1 MPKPII
7 EVEGLSKKYRLGAIG
22 ATTLR
27 DDLSRLYHRL
37 RHGEELEKGEFWALR
52 DVTFSLEP
60 GEVLGIIGRNGA
72 GKSTLLKILSRIT
85 EPTEGMACLRGRISS
100 MLEVGT
106 GFHPDLTGRENVF
119 LNGAILGMMRQEIA
133 SKFDSIVSFA
143 EIGTFIDTPVKHYSS
158 GMRLRLAFAVSAFLS
173 AEIILI
179 DEVLAVGD
187 HTFQAKCIRL
197 IDRIREEGRTVLLV
211 SHDISLIGK
220 LCDKAILLESG
231 RLRSEGPVQSV
242 LQDYCEPRNKL
253 NSWKSQGE
261 LLPEELECHF
271 VSITTKQHY
280 ESVELR
286 VHIEAKA
293 PLRAAI
299 EISLEDNRGH
309 PCAFGSVGFFRNED
323 LIPIP
328 KGNSEWTLQF
338 STRSLAVGT
347 YSMQVDLAV
356 PMVHY
361 LHRCPVHFSFE
372 VTHSNDQ
379 DRSLSLQKCCGAYV
393 LPVVLH
399 QPPQF
404 PRIAA
409 RSETE

>member
-7 EVEGLSKKYRLGAIG
+7 EVKGLSKKYRLGTIG

-37 RHGEELEKGEFWALR
+37 RHGEELEKGEFWALK

-85 EPTEGMACLRGRISS
+85 EPTEGLACLRGRISS

-119 LNGAILGMMRQEIA
+119 LNGAILGMKRQEIA

-242 LQDYCEPRNKL
+242 LQDYCEPQKKL
-253 NSWKSQGE
+253 ISWKSTGE

-271 VSITTKQHY
+271 VSIALGQRHDFADI
-280 ESVELR
+280 SVLIGAR
-286 VHIEAKA
+286 H

-299 EISLEDNRGH
+299 EISLEDNRGN
-309 PCAFGSVGFFRNED
+309 PCAFGSLGFFRNQD
-323 LIPIP
+323 LISIP
-328 KGNSEWTLQF
+328 EGTSEWTLRF
-338 STRSLAVGT
+338 PTTHLAIGT
-347 YSMQVDLAV
+347 YSMQVDLTV
-356 PMVHY
+356 PMVHF
-361 LHRCPVHFSFE
+361 LHRCPVRFSLE
-372 VTHSNDQ
+372 VSHSTEL
-379 DRSLSLQKCCGAYV
+379 DRSLSLQKCSGAYM
-393 LPVVLH
+393 LPLELM
-399 QPPQF
+399 QTPD
-404 PRIAA
+404 
-409 RSETE
+409 T